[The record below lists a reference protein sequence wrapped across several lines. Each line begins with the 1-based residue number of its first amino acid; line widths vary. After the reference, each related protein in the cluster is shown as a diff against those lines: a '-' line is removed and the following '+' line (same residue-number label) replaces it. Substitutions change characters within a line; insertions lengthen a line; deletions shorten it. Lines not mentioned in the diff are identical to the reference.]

1 MVDIKYDFCPG
12 YSLPF
17 YQPQLKCK
25 QTHASIASFLPFFWR
40 WHFDD
45 KCYFKIVF
53 KVSINILLNIPFY
66 HFLSDV
72 LLIILNFQIIK
83 IVVCFTFVWI
93 CWFFIHCIIHNYLTF
108 RMLNLGLSV
117 VIFLV
122 IGVVV
127 MALFCLIT
135 RYFNKKL
142 EKALDDE
149 N

>member
-1 MVDIKYDFCPG
+1 
-12 YSLPF
+12 
-17 YQPQLKCK
+17 
-25 QTHASIASFLPFFWR
+25 
-40 WHFDD
+40 
-45 KCYFKIVF
+45 
-53 KVSINILLNIPFY
+53 
-66 HFLSDV
+66 
-72 LLIILNFQIIK
+72 
-83 IVVCFTFVWI
+83 
-93 CWFFIHCIIHNYLTF
+93 
-108 RMLNLGLSV
+108 MLNLGLSV